1 MEPDRHHDESTDVS
15 VLVLARVCY
24 GLDSDVVLEIS
35 VEICYNCRHHNFQ
48 EEYHV
53 IREAIDKV
61 VAGNDLTEAEMV
73 GTMNEIMEGETT
85 DAQIAC
91 FLTALRLKGETIE
104 EITGAAR
111 VMRDKATPVPTK
123 HALVVDTCSTG
134 GTGLNHFNISTTSA
148 IVTAGAG
155 VPVAK
160 HGNRGVTRQSG
171 SANVLMALGVNIEI
185 GPEHVGRCI
194 DEVGIGFLFAPALHG
209 AMKYAIGPRREIGIR
224 TIFNALGPLTNP
236 ADAQAQVLGVYA
248 PELTEIHAN
257 VLNNLGCQHAFVVR
271 GDDGLD
277 DMTTTTTTRVSEL
290 RNGVVETWTLDP
302 TTLGIPKAEPEALL
316 GGTPEENAEIIVD
329 ILNGEGGPKRDIVV
343 LNAGAAIVASGKAD
357 SLAAGIELAAASI
370 DSGAALA
377 KLEGLK
383 IVSNN

>member
-1 MEPDRHHDESTDVS
+1 M
-15 VLVLARVCY
+15 
-24 GLDSDVVLEIS
+24 
-35 VEICYNCRHHNFQ
+35 
-48 EEYHV
+48 
-53 IREAIDKV
+53 IREAIQKV

-91 FLTALRLKGETIE
+91 VLTALRLKGETIE

-111 VMRDKATPVPTK
+111 VMRAKATPVPTK
-123 HALVVDTCSTG
+123 HSLMVDTCSTG

-171 SANVLMALGVNIEI
+171 SANVLAALGVNIEI
-185 GPEHVGRCI
+185 EPEHVGQCI

-236 ADAQAQVLGVYA
+236 AGAQAQVLGVYA
-248 PELTEIHAN
+248 PELTEIHAS

-277 DMTTTTTTRVSEL
+277 DITTTTTTRVSEL
-290 RNGVVETWTLDP
+290 RNGAVQTWTLDP

-329 ILNGEGGPKRDIVV
+329 ILKGERGPKRDIVV
-343 LNAGAAIVASGKAD
+343 LNAGAAIVVSGKVD
-357 SLAAGIELAAASI
+357 SLEAGIELAAQSI
-370 DSGAALA
+370 DSGEALA

-383 IVSNN
+383 SVSNN

>member
-1 MEPDRHHDESTDVS
+1 
-15 VLVLARVCY
+15 
-24 GLDSDVVLEIS
+24 
-35 VEICYNCRHHNFQ
+35 
-48 EEYHV
+48 V
-53 IREAIDKV
+53 IREAIQKV
-61 VAGNDLTEAEMV
+61 IAGDALTEAEMID
-73 GTMNEIMEGETT
+73 TMNEIMEGKTT

-104 EITGAAR
+104 EITGGTRA
-111 VMRDKATPVPTK
+111 MRAKATPVPTLHK
-123 HALVVDTCSTG
+123 PDLQATPTVPRLVDTCSTG

-194 DEVGIGFLFAPALHG
+194 DEVGIGFLFAPALQG
-209 AMKYAIGPRREIGIR
+209 AMKYAIGPRQEIGIR

-236 ADAQAQVLGVYA
+236 AGAQAQVLGVYA
-248 PELTEIHAN
+248 PELTETHAN
-257 VLNNLGCQHAFVVR
+257 VLNNLGCKHAFVVH

-277 DMTTTTTTRVSEL
+277 DITTTTTTRVSEL
-290 RNGVVETWTLDP
+290 QNGTVKTYTLDP
-302 TTLGIPKAEPEALL
+302 TTLGIPRAAPEALL
-316 GGTPEENAEIIVD
+316 GGAPEENAEIIVNM
-329 ILNGEGGPKRDIVV
+329 LKGEKGPKRDIVV
-343 LNAGAAIVASGKAD
+343 LNAGAAIVASGKVD
-357 SLAAGIELAAASI
+357 SLDAGIGLASESI

-377 KLEGLK
+377 KLEELK
-383 IVSNN
+383 LMSNN

>member
-1 MEPDRHHDESTDVS
+1 M
-15 VLVLARVCY
+15 
-24 GLDSDVVLEIS
+24 
-35 VEICYNCRHHNFQ
+35 
-48 EEYHV
+48 
-53 IREAIDKV
+53 IREAIQKV
-61 VAGNDLTEAEMV
+61 MAGDALTETEMID
-73 GTMNEIMEGETT
+73 TMNEIMEGKTT

-104 EITGAAR
+104 EMTGATRA
-111 VMRDKATPVPTK
+111 MRAKATPVPTLHEPDLQATPK
-123 HALVVDTCSTG
+123 VPRLVDTCSTG

-194 DEVGIGFLFAPALHG
+194 DEVGVGFLFAPTLHG

-224 TIFNALGPLTNP
+224 TIFNAIAPLTNP
-236 ADAQAQVLGVYA
+236 AGPQAQVIGVYA
-248 PELTEIHAN
+248 RELTEAHAN
-257 VLNNLGCQHAFVVR
+257 ALKNLGCEHAFIVR

-277 DMTTTTTTRVSEL
+277 DFTTTTTTRVSEL
-290 RNGVVETWTLDP
+290 RNGTITTYTLDP
-302 TTLGIPKAEPEALL
+302 TTLGIPRAEPEALL
-316 GGTPEENAEIIVD
+316 GGAPEENAEMIIN
-329 ILNGEGGPKRDIVV
+329 ILNGEKGPKRDIVV

-357 SLAAGIELAAASI
+357 SLEAGIELASESI
-370 DSGAALA
+370 DSGEALA

-383 IVSNN
+383 TVSND

>member
-1 MEPDRHHDESTDVS
+1 M
-15 VLVLARVCY
+15 
-24 GLDSDVVLEIS
+24 
-35 VEICYNCRHHNFQ
+35 
-48 EEYHV
+48 
-53 IREAIDKV
+53 IREAIQQV

-73 GTMNEIMEGETT
+73 EVMNEIMGGETT

-111 VMRDKATPVPTK
+111 VMRDKATPVTTK
-123 HALVVDTCSTG
+123 HSLVVDTCSTG

-185 GPEHVGRCI
+185 DPEHIGRCI

-236 ADAQAQVLGVYA
+236 AGAQAQVLGVYA
-248 PELTEIHAN
+248 PELTETHAN
-257 VLNNLGCQHAFVVR
+257 VLNNLGCKHAFVVH

-277 DMTTTTTTRVSEL
+277 DITTTTATRVSEL
-290 RNGVVETWTLDP
+290 RNGTVKTYTLDP
-302 TTLGIPKAEPEALL
+302 TTLGIPRVAPEALL
-316 GGTPEENAEIIVD
+316 GGTPEENAEIIIN
-329 ILNGEGGPKRDIVV
+329 ILNGEKEPKRDIVV
-343 LNAGAAIVASGKAD
+343 LNAGAAIVVGGKAD
-357 SLAAGIELAAASI
+357 SLEAGIELASESI
-370 DSGAALA
+370 DSGEALA

-383 IVSNN
+383 RISNNS

>member
-1 MEPDRHHDESTDVS
+1 MIH
-15 VLVLARVCY
+15 
-24 GLDSDVVLEIS
+24 
-35 VEICYNCRHHNFQ
+35 
-48 EEYHV
+48 
-53 IREAIDKV
+53 EAIQKV
-61 VAGNDLTEAEMV
+61 VAGNDLTETEMI

-111 VMRDKATPVPTK
+111 VMRAKATPVPTK
-123 HALVVDTCSTG
+123 HSLVVDTCSTG
-134 GTGLNHFNISTTSA
+134 GTGLNHFNISTTTA

-185 GPEHVGRCI
+185 GPEQVGQCI

-209 AMKYAIGPRREIGIR
+209 AMKYAIGPRQEIGIR

-236 ADAQAQVLGVYA
+236 AGAQAQVLGVYA
-248 PELTEIHAN
+248 PELTQTHAN
-257 VLNNLGCQHAFVVR
+257 VLNNLGCQHAFVVH

-277 DMTTTTTTRVSEL
+277 DITTTTTTRVSEL
-290 RNGVVETWTLDP
+290 RNGTVETYTLDP
-302 TTLGIPKAEPEALL
+302 TTLGIPKAEPEVLL
-316 GGTPEENAEIIVD
+316 GGTPEENAEIIVNM
-329 ILNGEGGPKRDIVV
+329 LKGEKGPKRDIVV
-343 LNAGAAIVASGKAD
+343 LNAGAAILTSGAAD
-357 SLAAGIELAAASI
+357 SLEAGIELASKSI

-383 IVSNN
+383 SVSNN

>member
-1 MEPDRHHDESTDVS
+1 
-15 VLVLARVCY
+15 
-24 GLDSDVVLEIS
+24 
-35 VEICYNCRHHNFQ
+35 
-48 EEYHV
+48 V
-53 IREAIDKV
+53 IREAIQKV
-61 VAGNDLTEAEMV
+61 IAGDALTEAEMID
-73 GTMNEIMEGETT
+73 TMNEIMEGKTT

-111 VMRDKATPVPTK
+111 VMRDKATPVLTK
-123 HALVVDTCSTG
+123 HSLVVDTCSTG

-194 DEVGIGFLFAPALHG
+194 DEVGIGFLFAPALQG
-209 AMKYAIGPRREIGIR
+209 AMKYAIGPRQEIGIR

-236 ADAQAQVLGVYA
+236 AGAQAQVLGVYA
-248 PELTEIHAN
+248 PELTETHAN
-257 VLNNLGCQHAFVVR
+257 VLNNLGCKHAFVVH

-277 DMTTTTTTRVSEL
+277 DITTTTTTRVSEL
-290 RNGVVETWTLDP
+290 QNGTVKTYTLDP
-302 TTLGIPKAEPEALL
+302 TTLGIPRAAPEALL
-316 GGTPEENAEIIVD
+316 GGAPEENAEIIVNM
-329 ILNGEGGPKRDIVV
+329 LKGEKGPKRDIVV
-343 LNAGAAIVASGKAD
+343 LNAGAAIVASGKVD
-357 SLAAGIELAAASI
+357 SLDAGIGLASESI

-377 KLEGLK
+377 KLEELK
-383 IVSNN
+383 LMSNN

>member
-1 MEPDRHHDESTDVS
+1 
-15 VLVLARVCY
+15 
-24 GLDSDVVLEIS
+24 
-35 VEICYNCRHHNFQ
+35 
-48 EEYHV
+48 V
-53 IREAIDKV
+53 IREAIQKIM
-61 VAGNDLTEAEMV
+61 AGDALTEAEMTD
-73 GTMNEIMEGETT
+73 TMNEIMEGKTT

-123 HALVVDTCSTG
+123 HSLVVDTCSTG

-194 DEVGIGFLFAPALHG
+194 DEVGIGFLFAPTLHG

-236 ADAQAQVLGVYA
+236 AGAQAQVLGVYA
-248 PELTEIHAN
+248 PELTETHAN
-257 VLNNLGCQHAFVVR
+257 VLNNLGCKHAFVVH

-277 DMTTTTTTRVSEL
+277 DITTTTTTRVSEL
-290 RNGVVETWTLDP
+290 RNGTVKTYTLDP
-302 TTLGIPKAEPEALL
+302 TTLGIPRAEPEALL
-316 GGTPEENAEIIVD
+316 GGAPEENAEIIVN
-329 ILNGEGGPKRDIVV
+329 LLKGEKGPKRDIVV
-343 LNAGAAIVASGKAD
+343 LNAGAAIVASGKVD
-357 SLAAGIELAAASI
+357 SLDAGIELASESI
-370 DSGAALA
+370 DSGEALA
-377 KLEGLK
+377 KLRALK
-383 IVSNN
+383 SMSNS

>member
-1 MEPDRHHDESTDVS
+1 M
-15 VLVLARVCY
+15 
-24 GLDSDVVLEIS
+24 
-35 VEICYNCRHHNFQ
+35 
-48 EEYHV
+48 
-53 IREAIDKV
+53 IREAIQKV
-61 VAGNDLTEAEMV
+61 MAGNALTEAEMID
-73 GTMNEIMEGETT
+73 TMNEIMEGETT

-111 VMRDKATPVPTK
+111 VMRAKATAVPTK
-123 HALVVDTCSTG
+123 HPLVIDTCSTG
-134 GTGLNHFNISTTSA
+134 GTGLNLFNVSTTSA
-148 IVTAGAG
+148 FVVAGAG

-185 GPEHVGRCI
+185 SPEHVGQCI

-236 ADAQAQVLGVYA
+236 AGTQAQVLGVYA

-257 VLNNLGCQHAFVVR
+257 VLNNLGCQHAFVVH

-277 DMTTTTTTRVSEL
+277 EITTTTTTRISEL
-290 RNGVVETWTLDP
+290 RNGTVETYTLDA
-302 TTLGIPKAEPEALL
+302 TTLGIPRAELNALS
-316 GGTPEENAEIIVD
+316 GGAPEENAEVVVS
-329 ILNGEGGPKRDIVV
+329 ILRGEKGPKRDIVV
-343 LNAGAAIVASGKAD
+343 LNAGAAIVTSGKAD
-357 SLAAGIELAAASI
+357 SLEAGIELASKSI
-370 DSGAALA
+370 DSGEAFA

-383 IVSNN
+383 AASNN